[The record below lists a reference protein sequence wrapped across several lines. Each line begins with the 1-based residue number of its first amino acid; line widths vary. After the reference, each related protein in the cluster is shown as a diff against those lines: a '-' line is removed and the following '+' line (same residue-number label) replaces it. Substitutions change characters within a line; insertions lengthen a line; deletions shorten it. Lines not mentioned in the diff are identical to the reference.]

1 MIASDRDS
9 RETSADMATFQIYTR
24 KDGEYSWRL
33 KSGNGQT
40 IATAGEGFTTKAA
53 AQNGIDAVKKDA
65 ADAKV
70 EEVEDKG

>member
-1 MIASDRDS
+1 MISSHRPVP
-9 RETSADMATFQIYTR
+9 ETSLIMAKFEIYTR

-40 IATAGEGFTTKAA
+40 IATAGEGFKTKAG
-53 AQNGIDAVKKDA
+53 AQGGIDAVKKDA

-70 EEVEDKG
+70 EEVEA

>member
-1 MIASDRDS
+1 
-9 RETSADMATFQIYTR
+9 MATFQIYTR
-24 KDGEYSWRL
+24 KDGEFSWRL

-40 IATAGEGFTTKAA
+40 IATAGEAFTTKAA

-70 EEVEDKG
+70 EEVEDKA